1 MIQFAFEQIN
11 GIIFSNDFNF
21 LKFIFNRGESQ
32 CSRLLNCGANM
43 HTFLAGASTYSFYL
57 MQLRVLDFRFF
68 QDSNYMVCKQ
78 FDNDRLERINEP
90 ELISR
95 LKSSTMNCRRFFSK
109 GKFLF
114 RKCKGSS
121 LEMPGESSMNVQK
134 ERV

>member
-1 MIQFAFEQIN
+1 MCPFTKLRCKYAYFFGRCI
-11 GIIFSNDFNF
+11 D
-21 LKFIFNRGESQ
+21 
-32 CSRLLNCGANM
+32 LL
-43 HTFLAGASTYSFYL
+43 FFYL
-57 MQLRVLDFRFF
+57 MKLRVLDFRFF
-68 QDSNYMVCKQ
+68 QDSNYMLCKQ

-121 LEMPGESSMNVQK
+121 LEMPGESSMNVQR